1 MTPESL
7 SPRPRRLGRIYLAR
21 PLAIGFAVTVGG
33 RSSVLR
39 GRDASVSAR
48 STTGEAEDVRV
59 EVAVGDGTAERIPF

>member
-1 MTPESL
+1 MTVGEL
-7 SPRPRRLGRIYLAR
+7 CAALLAYGEDR
-21 PLAIGFAVTVGG
+21 EVDFAVTVGG
-33 RSSVLR
+33 RPSVLR